1 MPATLRRPSKS
12 TNQLEMFAP
21 LDSEDM
27 ARLLGTFRGQPRWN
41 GETMRCV
48 NASRDGL
55 APAYVWDEDSGMV
68 WILD

>member
-1 MPATLRRPSKS
+1 
-12 TNQLEMFAP
+12 MFAP